1 VLVLASCQNDT
12 SFERKVRDA
21 YKTTGDAI
29 ESNKMFSFKRVPKKG
44 LTDKFKKLKV
54 VKRVNGFLY
63 YKQMLLY
70 LFEGK
75 IRIGMI

>member
-21 YKTTGDAI
+21 YKTTGDA
-29 ESNKMFSFKRVPKKG
+29 MFSFKRVPKKG